1 MSLDHVRP
9 VLAEALREFIAALGG
24 AAKVFMYHLGLHFGR
39 EIAAALS
46 AVRHREVVERP
57 LLILRG
63 SGLGRGELVE
73 YAWRERCVIR
83 ARPVR
88 VRWPE
93 DWRACEASASSRPSA
108 WPWETGTASS

>member
-1 MSLDHVRP
+1 VSLDHVRP

-63 SGLGRGELVE
+63 SGLGKGGAGR
-73 YAWRERCVIR
+73 
-83 ARPVR
+83 VR
-88 VRWPE
+88 VA
-93 DWRACEASASSRPSA
+93 RALRDPRETRSSALA
-108 WPWETGTASS
+108 